1 MYVDRGTSRQ
11 ASRAR
16 RAARVLEFARTEEG
30 RRIVPYLT
38 LDPPEP
44 EEAVW
49 VGHYLGLAD
58 QALENQ
64 DLENPAERKQQP
76 AAVRR
81 RA

>member
-1 MYVDRGTSRQ
+1 VYVESAKSRQ
-11 ASRAR
+11 ARRAR
-16 RAARVLEFARTEEG
+16 RAARVLEFARSEEG

-38 LDPPEP
+38 LEPPEP
-44 EEAVW
+44 EEAAW

-64 DLENPAERKQQP
+64 DLENPAERKP
-76 AAVRR
+76 RPVRR